1 MDEVQLS
8 NTCFYQQ
15 DETWQFTDLLQ
26 EVFVLIWQ
34 ETQRLMTEP
43 VQGIKAIPDECN
55 ARYFKVV
62 VDGPKEVF

>member
-1 MDEVQLS
+1 MIK
-8 NTCFYQQ
+8 
-15 DETWQFTDLLQ
+15 
-26 EVFVLIWQ
+26 VFVLIWQ